1 MDDFSD
7 DGELQLDTHIHIH
20 TANIHMP
27 GFFQVRD
34 NKDETYK
41 TGQREEC
48 VQSSWVHSFRIKMEL
63 KKKEKKLRSGSE
75 RRPVHSV
82 NTISSTDVPSP
93 SPEVQKVLVNYI
105 KQTGKHLFRLRDFDS
120 SESKDIY
127 QPQRLAIVFS
137 LFRIVFISV
146 CGQIFKY

>member
-48 VQSSWVHSFRIKMEL
+48 VHSSWVHSFRIKMEF
-63 KKKEKKLRSGSE
+63 KKK
-75 RRPVHSV
+75 RRNSVLGQNGVSFTACTLSHPQMCPVH
-82 NTISSTDVPSP
+82 
-93 SPEVQKVLVNYI
+93 L
-105 KQTGKHLFRLRDFDS
+105 
-120 SESKDIY
+120 
-127 QPQRLAIVFS
+127 QR
-137 LFRIVFISV
+137 
-146 CGQIFKY
+146 FKKS

>member
-7 DGELQLDTHIHIH
+7 DGELQLDAHIHIH

-48 VQSSWVHSFRIKMEL
+48 VHSSWVHSFRIKMEF
-63 KKKEKKLRSGSE
+63 KKK
-75 RRPVHSV
+75 RRNSV
-82 NTISSTDVPSP
+82 
-93 SPEVQKVLVNYI
+93 L
-105 KQTGKHLFRLRDFDS
+105 
-120 SESKDIY
+120 
-127 QPQRLAIVFS
+127 
-137 LFRIVFISV
+137 
-146 CGQIFKY
+146 GQNGVSFTA